1 VTAFR
6 LFGHR
11 TAPGRSPIKEEEMF
25 KLFAT
30 AAAIFVVAVG
40 TATAGTGPTAQ
51 GLRADG
57 LRWQGLADHYGRLQ
71 GLKADGL
78 RWQAMARFYAKPA
91 APAVSASSSF
101 HWSDAGVGLG
111 AGLAVAV
118 IGGAAIV
125 FARRS
130 RRTKLAL

>member
-1 VTAFR
+1 
-6 LFGHR
+6 
-11 TAPGRSPIKEEEMF
+11 MF
-25 KLFAT
+25 SKLIAT
-30 AAAIFVVAVG
+30 AAAILIIGVG
-40 TATAGTGPTAQ
+40 AATAAPGPTAQ

-71 GLKADGL
+71 GIRADGL

-91 APAVSASSSF
+91 SVSASSSF

-111 AGLAVAV
+111 AGLAVAA

>member
-1 VTAFR
+1 
-6 LFGHR
+6 
-11 TAPGRSPIKEEEMF
+11 MF
-25 KLFAT
+25 SKLIAT
-30 AAAIFVVAVG
+30 AAAILMLAVG
-40 TATAGTGPTAQ
+40 TATAGTGPTAR

-57 LRWQGLADHYGRLQ
+57 LRWQGLADQYGRLQ

-78 RWQAMARFYAKPA
+78 RWQAMGRFYAKQQPA
-91 APAVSASSSF
+91 TAATRGSF

-111 AGLAVAV
+111 AGLAVAA

-130 RRTKLAL
+130 RRPKLAL

>member
-1 VTAFR
+1 
-6 LFGHR
+6 
-11 TAPGRSPIKEEEMF
+11 MF
-25 KLFAT
+25 SKLIAT
-30 AAAIFVVAVG
+30 AAAILIVAVG
-40 TATAGTGPTAQ
+40 TATAGMGPTAQ

-71 GLKADGL
+71 GIKADGL
-78 RWQAMARFYAKPA
+78 RWQAMARFYAKQPA
-91 APAVSASSSF
+91 TASAGSSF

-111 AGLAVAV
+111 AGLAVAA

>member
-1 VTAFR
+1 MFSR
-6 LFGHR
+6 LI
-11 TAPGRSPIKEEEMF
+11 AI
-25 KLFAT
+25 
-30 AAAIFVVAVG
+30 AAAILIIGVG
-40 TATAGTGPTAQ
+40 TATAATAPTPQ

-71 GLKADGL
+71 GIKADGL

-91 APAVSASSSF
+91 SVSAGSSF
-101 HWSDAGVGLG
+101 HWGDAGVGLG
-111 AGLAVAV
+111 AGLAVVA

>member
-1 VTAFR
+1 
-6 LFGHR
+6 
-11 TAPGRSPIKEEEMF
+11 MF
-25 KLFAT
+25 SKLIAT
-30 AAAIFVVAVG
+30 AAAILIVAVG
-40 TATAGTGPTAQ
+40 TATAATGPTAQ

-78 RWQAMARFYAKPA
+78 RWQAMARVYANRPT
-91 APAVSASSSF
+91 AVSASSSF

-111 AGLAVAV
+111 AGLAVAA

-130 RRTKLAL
+130 RSTKLAL